1 LSEGKAKRSF
11 LDFLIERGYI
21 EGQQAETV
29 RMLQVSRFYFGVL
42 ALREQ
47 FITFDDLEA
56 ALSRQ
61 AEPGNTKKIGEIMLE
76 MGLMTE
82 EHIDRVLEMQ
92 NASAEHQ
99 AQLVM
104 DVDLIP
110 ESLLRRALEEF
121 KSIAK
126 DHPA

>member
-1 LSEGKAKRSF
+1 LSEGKAKKSF
-11 LDFLIERGYI
+11 LDFLIERGYL

-29 RMLQVSRFYFGVL
+29 RMLQVSRYYFGVL

-56 ALSRQ
+56 ALTRQ
-61 AEPGNTKKIGEIMLE
+61 AEEDNTKKIGEIMLE
-76 MGLMTE
+76 MGFMTE
-82 EHIDRVLEMQ
+82 EHVNRVLELQ
-92 NASAEHQ
+92 NASAENQ

-121 KSIAK
+121 KTIAK
-126 DHPA
+126 EHKD